1 LALFHSIFHCC
12 FTALS
17 ALFHSIFSLLFHS
30 IYSLLFHSIFGAVS
44 QYLLLLFQIIIGTVS
59 SFIPGSITVQ
69 LYSRPFSSF
78 IPGHVTVQLY
88 SHHFQLYSQPC
99 YCTALFL
106 AMLLFS
112 IIQVLFPTV
121 LPYSFIPSHLFAV
134 HGLFIAANN
143 SHLFAVCMLFIAVK
157 TIIICLLLF
166 GSAQ

>member
-1 LALFHSIFHCC
+1 VSKTVPPLVSPSPIYRSTGRPLSIKNKSRRSEH
-12 FTALS
+12 
-17 ALFHSIFSLLFHS
+17 
-30 IYSLLFHSIFGAVS
+30 
-44 QYLLLLFQIIIGTVS
+44 
-59 SFIPGSITVQ
+59 Q
-69 LYSRPFSSF
+69 LYSGQHYCTALISPFSSF

-143 SHLFAVCMLFIAVK
+143 SHMFAVCMLFIAVK

>member
-1 LALFHSIFHCC
+1 
-12 FTALS
+12 
-17 ALFHSIFSLLFHS
+17 LLFHS
-30 IYSLLFHSIFGAVS
+30 TFALLFHSIFGAVS

-59 SFIPGSITVQ
+59 SFIPGRVTVQ

-78 IPGHVTVQLY
+78 IPGCVTVQLY
-88 SHHFQLYSQPC
+88 SSRFQLYSQPC

-112 IIQVLFPTV
+112 IIQVLSPTV
-121 LPYSFIPSHLFAV
+121 LPYIFIPGHLFAV
-134 HGLFIAANN
+134 PGLFIAVNN
-143 SHLFAVCMLFIAVK
+143 SNLFAVCRLFIVVK

>member
-1 LALFHSIFHCC
+1 
-12 FTALS
+12 
-17 ALFHSIFSLLFHS
+17 
-30 IYSLLFHSIFGAVS
+30 
-44 QYLLLLFQIIIGTVS
+44 LLLLFQIIIGTVS
-59 SFIPGSITVQ
+59 SFILGSITVQ

-88 SHHFQLYSQPC
+88 SHHFQLYSQSC

-112 IIQVLFPTV
+112 IIQVLFPPV

-134 HGLFIAANN
+134 NGLIIAANN
-143 SHLFAVCMLFIAVK
+143 IHLFAVCMLFIAVK